1 MKEISSTAFG
11 IGITAIFES
20 QIFPFMLSS
29 AFTARTIAQEKQQV
43 QDVKQDVM
51 ISMLISEGFSVL
63 MSLLLNDSGTMI
75 FGTLFAIMLVA
86 VYEWR
91 GDLLSTTS

>member
-1 MKEISSTAFG
+1 
-11 IGITAIFES
+11 
-20 QIFPFMLSS
+20 MLSS
-29 AFTARTIAQEKQQV
+29 AFTARTIVQEKQQV

-75 FGTLFAIMLVA
+75 FGTLFAVMLVA